1 MMYYPKDAEV
11 VKAAE
16 PETRTIPENEKPVYM
31 MYYIK
36 DGEVAKEAEAASRTI
51 PEGEQPAPMMYYPK
65 DAEVAKAAEPET
77 RTIPENQPAPMM
89 YYSKDGVAPDVS
101 GRTNEEVVAAS
112 PAAVAPA
119 VETVVTSDPAPVQ
132 PVAEAVDVA
141 STESKTE
148 GKAIYALPAAFPG
161 TTYYSLPARIV
172 QPALPAFHY
181 AAPYSYAYGYNIG
194 YPLAGGSTYVY
205 AI

>member
-1 MMYYPKDAEV
+1 
-11 VKAAE
+11 
-16 PETRTIPENEKPVYM
+16 M

-65 DAEVAKAAEPET
+65 D
-77 RTIPENQPAPMM
+77 
-89 YYSKDGVAPDVS
+89 GVAPEVS

-112 PAAVAPA
+112 PVEVVAEVAPA

-148 GKAIYALPAAFPG
+148 GKGIYALPAAFPG

>member
-16 PETRTIPENEKPVYM
+16 PETRTIPENEKPAYM

-51 PEGEQPAPMMYYPK
+51 PENQPAPMMYYPK
-65 DAEVAKAAEPET
+65 D
-77 RTIPENQPAPMM
+77 
-89 YYSKDGVAPDVS
+89 GVAPEVS

-112 PAAVAPA
+112 PAEVAPA

-132 PVAEAVDVA
+132 PVAEAVAVA

-148 GKAIYALPAAFPG
+148 EKAVYALPVAFPG

-194 YPLAGGSTYVY
+194 YPLAGGSSYVY